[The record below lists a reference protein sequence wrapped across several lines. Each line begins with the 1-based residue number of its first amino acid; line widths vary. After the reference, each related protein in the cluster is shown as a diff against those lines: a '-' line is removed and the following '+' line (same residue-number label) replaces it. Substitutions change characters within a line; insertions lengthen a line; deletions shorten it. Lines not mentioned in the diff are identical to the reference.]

1 MGHGSKWGT
10 NAVSEC
16 IYVCYLRYDRQ
27 NAHHSNKD
35 SDGRGGKIND
45 LSRQTEIIFNVAGN
59 KIVFTKYNNYAK
71 IKNKALQVKQL
82 IYINLSIFV
91 TTGGTNNAQ
100 SEPSQS
106 GFQKPVAGIIAGIM
120 LAVTVGNSICR
131 KTLH

>member
-45 LSRQTEIIFNVAGN
+45 LSRQTEIIFLMLLATRLYLQSITITP
-59 KIVFTKYNNYAK
+59 KSKTKLYKSSSSFT
-71 IKNKALQVKQL
+71 
-82 IYINLSIFV
+82 
-91 TTGGTNNAQ
+91 
-100 SEPSQS
+100 
-106 GFQKPVAGIIAGIM
+106 
-120 LAVTVGNSICR
+120 
-131 KTLH
+131 

>member
-1 MGHGSKWGT
+1 MGQGSKWGT
-10 NAVSEC
+10 NVVSEC

-91 TTGGTNNAQ
+91 TTGGTNNEH
-100 SEPSQS
+100 SKPSPS

>member
-10 NAVSEC
+10 NVVSEC

-82 IYINLSIFV
+82 IYINVSIFV